1 MRNQTDPEDTE
12 VVAAAAVVMVVA
24 AAVET
29 DETMA
34 DEMVVT
40 VSETGQD
47 LDGQILPL
55 QEDRTKV
62 HLPEF
67 TTEIWCTPAYTIVI
81 WVFYVLCYTSHT
93 MFPMTVF

>member
-40 VSETGQD
+40 VSETG
-47 LDGQILPL
+47 
-55 QEDRTKV
+55 
-62 HLPEF
+62 
-67 TTEIWCTPAYTIVI
+67 
-81 WVFYVLCYTSHT
+81 
-93 MFPMTVF
+93 

>member
-24 AAVET
+24 AVVET

-40 VSETGQD
+40 VSETG
-47 LDGQILPL
+47 
-55 QEDRTKV
+55 
-62 HLPEF
+62 
-67 TTEIWCTPAYTIVI
+67 
-81 WVFYVLCYTSHT
+81 
-93 MFPMTVF
+93 

>member
-1 MRNQTDPEDTE
+1 MQNQTDPEDTE

-40 VSETGQD
+40 VSETG
-47 LDGQILPL
+47 
-55 QEDRTKV
+55 
-62 HLPEF
+62 
-67 TTEIWCTPAYTIVI
+67 
-81 WVFYVLCYTSHT
+81 
-93 MFPMTVF
+93 